1 MPGHTSRLTARAGA
15 PAAGRARGGGGG
27 VREGRRTAGDA
38 GPAAQDGAE
47 QAHALVGRAADDVLD
62 VVCAQAEVLRL
73 WHDTW
78 PAAQERSG

>member
-1 MPGHTSRLTARAGA
+1 MLCGYTTHA
-15 PAAGRARGGGGG
+15 PQKYYPDTG
-27 VREGRRTAGDA
+27 VRGGRRTASDA